1 MAEEKTFPMTL
12 EGKQKLE
19 QELEDLKMKR
29 RPEVIKRI
37 KIARSYGDLS
47 ENSEYESAKDEQ
59 AFVEG
64 RISQIENMLQYA
76 EIIDNDDVDK
86 DEVSMGRKVTIKEL
100 PDEEPESYQIVGESE
115 SDPFNGKISN
125 ESPMAK
131 GLLGHKVGEEVEIEI
146 PNGTMNQTNLSMIK
160 GPNSAS
166 GVWTFYDQ
174 LSNLLSF
181 SFINRKSYLSP

>member
-12 EGKQKLE
+12 EGKKKLE
-19 QELEDLKMKR
+19 DELEEYRLKR

-59 AFVEG
+59 AMVES
-64 RISQIENMLQYA
+64 RIAQIENMLQYA
-76 EIIDNDDVDK
+76 EIIDNEDVDK
-86 DEVSMGRKVTIKEL
+86 DEVSMGRTITIQEL
-100 PDEEPESYQIVGESE
+100 PDEEPEEYQIVGESE

-131 GLLGHKVGEEVEIEI
+131 VLLGHKVGEVVDVDV
-146 PNGTMNQTNLSMIK
+146 PNGTIK
-160 GPNSAS
+160 LKIIK
-166 GVWTFYDQ
+166 VD
-174 LSNLLSF
+174 
-181 SFINRKSYLSP
+181 

>member
-12 EGKQKLE
+12 EGKKKLE
-19 QELEDLKMKR
+19 DELEEYRLKR

-59 AFVEG
+59 AMVES
-64 RISQIENMLQYA
+64 RIAQIENMLQYA
-76 EIIDNDDVDK
+76 EIIDNEDVDK
-86 DEVSMGRKVTIKEL
+86 DEVSMGRTITIQEL
-100 PDEEPESYQIVGESE
+100 PEEEPEEYQIVGESE

-131 GLLGHKVGEEVEIEI
+131 GLLGHKVGEVVEVEV
-146 PNGTMNQTNLSMIK
+146 PNGTLKLKIIK
-160 GPNSAS
+160 
-166 GVWTFYDQ
+166 VD
-174 LSNLLSF
+174 
-181 SFINRKSYLSP
+181 

>member
-19 QELEDLKMKR
+19 DELEEYKMKR

-59 AFVEG
+59 AMVES
-64 RISQIENMLQYA
+64 RIAQIENMLQYA
-76 EIIDNDDVDK
+76 EIIDNEDVDK
-86 DEVSMGRKVTIKEL
+86 DEVSMGRSVTFKEL
-100 PDEEPESYQIVGESE
+100 PDEEPETYSIVGESE
-115 SDPFNGKISN
+115 YDPLSGKISN

-131 GLLGHKVGEEVEIEI
+131 GLLGHKIGEEVEIEI
-146 PNGTMNQTNLSMIK
+146 PSGTMKVKILDVN
-160 GPNSAS
+160 
-166 GVWTFYDQ
+166 
-174 LSNLLSF
+174 
-181 SFINRKSYLSP
+181 

>member
-12 EGKQKLE
+12 EGKKKLE
-19 QELEDLKMKR
+19 DELEEYRLKR

-59 AFVEG
+59 AMVES
-64 RISQIENMLQYA
+64 RIAQIENMLQYA
-76 EIIDNDDVDK
+76 EIIDNEDVDK
-86 DEVSMGRKVTIKEL
+86 DEVSMGRTITIQEL
-100 PDEEPESYQIVGESE
+100 LDEEPEEYQIVGESE

-131 GLLGHKVGEEVEIEI
+131 GLLGHKVGEVVEVEV
-146 PNGTMNQTNLSMIK
+146 PNGTIK
-160 GPNSAS
+160 LKI
-166 GVWTFYDQ
+166 VKVD
-174 LSNLLSF
+174 
-181 SFINRKSYLSP
+181 

>member
-19 QELEDLKMKR
+19 EELEEYKMKR

-59 AFVEG
+59 AMVES
-64 RISQIENMLQYA
+64 RIAQIENMLQYA
-76 EIIDNDDVDK
+76 EIIDNEDVDK
-86 DEVSMGRKVTIKEL
+86 DEVSMGRTITIQEL
-100 PDEEPESYQIVGESE
+100 PDEEPEEYQIVGESE
-115 SDPFNGKISN
+115 SDPFKGKISN

-131 GLLGHKVGEEVEIEI
+131 GLLGHKVGEDVEVEV
-146 PNGTMNQTNLSMIK
+146 PNGTIK
-160 GPNSAS
+160 
-166 GVWTFYDQ
+166 VKI
-174 LSNLLSF
+174 L
-181 SFINRKSYLSP
+181 KVE

>member
-1 MAEEKTFPMTL
+1 MADEKTFPMTAD
-12 EGKQKLE
+12 GKVKLE
-19 QELEDLKMKR
+19 KELEDLRLKR

-76 EIIDNDDVDK
+76 VIIDNDDVAA
-86 DEVSMGRKVTIKEL
+86 DEVSMGRSVTFKEL
-100 PDEEPESYQIVGESE
+100 PDEEPETYTIVGESE
-115 SDPFNGKISN
+115 SDPLSGKISN

-131 GLLGHKVGEEVEIEI
+131 GLLGHKVGEKVDIEI
-146 PNGTMNQTNLSMIK
+146 P
-160 GPNSAS
+160 S
-166 GVWTFYDQ
+166 GVMHVEI
-174 LSNLLSF
+174 LEVN
-181 SFINRKSYLSP
+181 

>member
-1 MAEEKTFPMTL
+1 MADEKTFPMTL
-12 EGKQKLE
+12 EGKKKLE
-19 QELEDLKMKR
+19 DELENLRMKR

-76 EIIDNDDVDK
+76 QIIDNDNVDA
-86 DEVSMGRKVTIKEL
+86 DEVSMGRSVTFQEL
-100 PDEEPESYQIVGESE
+100 PDEEPETYSIVGESE
-115 SDPFNGKISN
+115 SDPLSGKISN

-131 GLLGHKVGEEVEIEI
+131 GLLGHMVGEKVDIEI
-146 PNGTMNQTNLSMIK
+146 PSGTLHVKILKVN
-160 GPNSAS
+160 
-166 GVWTFYDQ
+166 
-174 LSNLLSF
+174 
-181 SFINRKSYLSP
+181 

>member
-12 EGKQKLE
+12 EGKKKLE
-19 QELEDLKMKR
+19 DELEVYRLKR

-59 AFVEG
+59 AMVES
-64 RISQIENMLQYA
+64 RIAQIENMLQYA
-76 EIIDNDDVDK
+76 EIIDNEDVDK
-86 DEVSMGRKVTIKEL
+86 DEVSMGRTITIQEL
-100 PDEEPESYQIVGESE
+100 PDEEPEEYQIVGESE

-131 GLLGHKVGEEVEIEI
+131 GLLGHKVGEVVEVEV
-146 PNGTMNQTNLSMIK
+146 PNGTIK
-160 GPNSAS
+160 LKI
-166 GVWTFYDQ
+166 VKVD
-174 LSNLLSF
+174 
-181 SFINRKSYLSP
+181 

>member
-19 QELEDLKMKR
+19 DELEEYKMKR

-59 AFVEG
+59 AMVES
-64 RISQIENMLQYA
+64 RIAQIENMLQYA
-76 EIIDNDDVDK
+76 EIIDNEDVDK
-86 DEVSMGRKVTIKEL
+86 DEVSMGRSVTFKEL
-100 PDEEPESYQIVGESE
+100 PDEEPETYSIVGESE
-115 SDPFNGKISN
+115 SDPLSGKISN

-131 GLLGHKVGEEVEIEI
+131 GLLGHKIGEEVEIEI
-146 PNGTMNQTNLSMIK
+146 PSGTMKVKILDVK
-160 GPNSAS
+160 
-166 GVWTFYDQ
+166 D
-174 LSNLLSF
+174 
-181 SFINRKSYLSP
+181 RKSVV

>member
-12 EGKQKLE
+12 EGKKKLE
-19 QELEDLKMKR
+19 DELEEYRLKR

-59 AFVEG
+59 AMVES
-64 RISQIENMLQYA
+64 RIAQIENMLQYA
-76 EIIDNDDVDK
+76 EIIDNEDVEK
-86 DEVSMGRKVTIKEL
+86 DEVSMGRTITIQEL
-100 PDEEPESYQIVGESE
+100 PDEEPEEYQIVGESE

-131 GLLGHKVGEEVEIEI
+131 GLLGHKVGEVVEVEV
-146 PNGTMNQTNLSMIK
+146 PNGTIK
-160 GPNSAS
+160 LKI
-166 GVWTFYDQ
+166 VKVD
-174 LSNLLSF
+174 
-181 SFINRKSYLSP
+181 

>member
-19 QELEDLKMKR
+19 DELEEYKMKR

-59 AFVEG
+59 AMVES
-64 RISQIENMLQYA
+64 RIAQIENMLQYA
-76 EIIDNDDVDK
+76 EIIDNEDVDK
-86 DEVSMGRKVTIKEL
+86 DEVSMGRSVTFKEL
-100 PDEEPESYQIVGESE
+100 PDEEPETYSIVGESE
-115 SDPFNGKISN
+115 SDPLSGKISN

-131 GLLGHKVGEEVEIEI
+131 GLLGQKIGE
-146 PNGTMNQTNLSMIK
+146 
-160 GPNSAS
+160 
-166 GVWTFYDQ
+166 
-174 LSNLLSF
+174 
-181 SFINRKSYLSP
+181 